1 MRGLVLVFI
10 SILIIG
16 ILGSCNRDKVPEK
29 DTPTAGIIT
38 IAVDSSLKDLI
49 DQQVF
54 VFNSLYKYA
63 TVLTEYNPGEVAY
76 SRLRSDSIRMVIGY
90 READPADSAWFL
102 NIKIHPR
109 THMIG
114 ADAMVLVCNK
124 LCSDSVLTLDQLRER
139 FLTDSSTSKLTPKR
153 KLLFD
158 NPKSSI
164 PKLFLEKL
172 GITNIHPSNSFAFQN
187 VHDVIDYIS
196 SDTMAIGVIPYSSL
210 LSDTTLPGP
219 NAKVLGVADSTGG
232 AGVVPTFKTLS
243 KRTYPLILGIYI
255 LSREARSGLG
265 TGFTAFVNS
274 DKGQRIILREGLA
287 PADMPPHPVNIY
299 GN

>member
-1 MRGLVLVFI
+1 MRKIVVVFI
-10 SILIIG
+10 SILVAG
-16 ILGSCNRDKVPEK
+16 LILSCNRDKVPEK

-54 VFNSLYKYA
+54 VFNTLYKYA
-63 TVLTEYNPGEVAY
+63 TVLTEYNPGEIAY
-76 SRLRSDSIRMVIGY
+76 TRLRSDSIRMVVGY
-90 READPADSAWFL
+90 RQADEADSAWFL
-102 NIKIHPR
+102 NIKIRPR

-114 ADAMVLVCNK
+114 ADAMVLICNK
-124 LCSDSVLTLDQLRER
+124 LCSDSVLTLAQIQER
-139 FLTDSSTSKLTPKR
+139 FLVDSTTSNTAIKR

-164 PKLFLEKL
+164 PRLFMEKFGYL
-172 GITNIHPSNSFAFQN
+172 NQKPKNSFALQS
-187 VHDVIDYIS
+187 VQEVVAYIA
-196 SDTMAIGVIPYSSL
+196 SDTSAMGIIPYSIF
-210 LSDTTLPGP
+210 LSDTTLPGSDI
-219 NAKVLGVADSTGG
+219 KILGVADSTG
-232 AGVVPTFKTLS
+232 ATGVFPTFKTLS

-255 LSREARSGLG
+255 VSREARTGLG

-287 PADMPPHPVNIY
+287 PVDMPPHPINIY